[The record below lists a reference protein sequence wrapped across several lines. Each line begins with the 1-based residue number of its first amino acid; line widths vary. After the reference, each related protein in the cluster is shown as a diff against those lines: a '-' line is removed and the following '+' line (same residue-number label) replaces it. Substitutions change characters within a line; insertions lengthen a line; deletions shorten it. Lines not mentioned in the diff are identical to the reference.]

1 MLIYLKLLKVRH
13 HVIHLNRSLTYAAWL
28 VAGLSVAFW
37 ATKMLSPATPQML
50 GSSKTNVP
58 RQNTAA
64 PPSILGGNQSVST
77 SVKLPNITFLG
88 VIAASDGSGLAQLGI
103 DRQPVETF
111 RAGARIT
118 NDLTLKQVSDG
129 QAVITFTRTGDVAT
143 VLELPLTELNDAV
156 SKVLE

>member
-1 MLIYLKLLKVRH
+1 
-13 HVIHLNRSLTYAAWL
+13 VIHLNRSLPHAAWL

-50 GSSKTNVP
+50 GSSMPTVP
-58 RQNTAA
+58 RQNTAT
-64 PPSILGGNQSVST
+64 PPTILGGNQSVST

-88 VIAASDGSGLAQLGI
+88 VIAASNGSGLAQLGI

-118 NDLTLKQVSDG
+118 NDLTLKQVGDG
-129 QAVITFTRTGDVAT
+129 QAVITFTRTGGVAT
-143 VLELPLTELNDAV
+143 VLELPTTRLDGAV
-156 SKVLE
+156 YEALE

>member
-1 MLIYLKLLKVRH
+1 
-13 HVIHLNRSLTYAAWL
+13 VIHLNRLLTYAAWL

-37 ATKMLSPATPQML
+37 ATKMLSPVTPQML
-50 GSSKTNVP
+50 GSSMPTVP
-58 RQNTAA
+58 RQNTAT
-64 PPSILGGNQSVST
+64 PPTILGGNQSVST

-129 QAVITFTRTGDVAT
+129 QAVITFTRTGDLAT
-143 VLELPLTELNDAV
+143 VLELPTTRLDGAV
-156 SKVLE
+156 YKALE